1 MGSVTLDMTLI
12 ETYPGRGRRT
22 WFRWRN
28 RFLPP
33 LAQLILGMLPP
44 EWDER

>member
-1 MGSVTLDMTLI
+1 MGSVTLKMAVI
-12 ETYPGRGRRT
+12 EPRPMRARRM

-33 LAQLILGMLPP
+33 IVQLALGMLPM
-44 EWDER
+44 EGEL